1 MPKLSAQK
9 TIKSA
14 VIVSKVYKRPV
25 SGAIREI
32 ASILN
37 ELGVDV
43 CLDSNTSIGF
53 NIPEIPGISR
63 RQMRDRDL
71 IIVVGGDGSV
81 LGAAR
86 SLVDLK
92 VPMLGVNRGHLGLL
106 TDLSPKDLRESL
118 EKIVVGRYSIEQR
131 TMLDVRVSRDDE
143 NGAGMLIGQ
152 SLATNETVIHS
163 GMMAHMMTFRV
174 SIDNRYM
181 YTLRGDGII
190 INTPTGS
197 TAYSLSAGGPIIEPH
212 LDVLALVPMFPQS
225 LNCSP
230 IIIPG
235 KSSIKIEFECS
246 DNVAELI
253 AINCD
258 GQVTMRADTKCTVS
272 INQHPVPLT
281 FIHPEGYDYYSL
293 LRQKLG
299 WGQSLV

>member
-9 TIKSA
+9 PIKSA

-81 LGAAR
+81 LGAAS

>member
-9 TIKSA
+9 PIKSA

-25 SGAIREI
+25 SGAIREN